1 MKLIAFKLV
10 ISAFQSW
17 LLKGQQNR
25 SKMPINIFAKQIMF
39 PAYETNFSTSFF
51 IPANKLKIQH
61 LFIWHLILN
70 SCRTACIGSNTEHL
84 THMSLQHLFILHLI
98 LNSCRTACIG
108 SLQDIWRIWAW
119 SVCYR
124 LGSNLVQELQLP
136 NTAVKGQ
143 AYARGSILAGCAAI
157 SRVKF
162 QGKHEK

>member
-10 ISAFQSW
+10 ISAFRSW

-70 SCRTACIGSNTEHL
+70 SCRTACTGS
-84 THMSLQHLFILHLI
+84 I
-98 LNSCRTACIG
+98 
-108 SLQDIWRIWAW
+108 QDIWRIWAFNTFLFCIW
-119 SVCYR
+119 FWTAAELLVLALYRTFDAYEYGQYVTGSV
-124 LGSNLVQELQLP
+124 
-136 NTAVKGQ
+136 
-143 AYARGSILAGCAAI
+143 AI
-157 SRVKF
+157 SCKSFSYPIQRSRVKHT
-162 QGKHEK
+162 QGDQFWPAVRQFPA

>member
-70 SCRTACIGSNTEHL
+70 SCRTACIGS
-84 THMSLQHLFILHLI
+84 I
-98 LNSCRTACIG
+98 
-108 SLQDIWRIWAW
+108 QDIWRIWAFNTFLFCIW
-119 SVCYR
+119 FWTAAELLVLALYRTFDAYEPGQYVTGSV
-124 LGSNLVQELQLP
+124 
-136 NTAVKGQ
+136 
-143 AYARGSILAGCAAI
+143 AI
-157 SRVKF
+157 SCKSFSYPTQRSRVRHT
-162 QGKHEK
+162 QGDQFWPAVRQFPA

>member
-10 ISAFQSW
+10 ISAVRSW

-39 PAYETNFSTSFF
+39 PVYETNFSTSFF

-70 SCRTACIGSNTEHL
+70 SCRTACIGS
-84 THMSLQHLFILHLI
+84 I
-98 LNSCRTACIG
+98 
-108 SLQDIWRIWAW
+108 QDIWRIWAFNIFLFCIW
-119 SVCYR
+119 FWIAAELLVLALYR
-124 LGSNLVQELQLP
+124 TFDAYEPGQYVTVSNLVQELPLP

-143 AYARGSILAGCAAI
+143 ACARGSILAGCAAI
-157 SRVKF
+157 SGVKF

>member
-10 ISAFQSW
+10 ISAFRSW

-70 SCRTACIGSNTEHL
+70 SCRTACIGS
-84 THMSLQHLFILHLI
+84 I
-98 LNSCRTACIG
+98 
-108 SLQDIWRIWAW
+108 QDIWRIWAFNIFLFCIW
-119 SVCYR
+119 FWIAAELLVLALYRTFDAYEPGQYVTGSV
-124 LGSNLVQELQLP
+124 
-136 NTAVKGQ
+136 A
-143 AYARGSILAGCAAI
+143 ILYKSFRYPI
-157 SRVKF
+157 QRSRVRHA
-162 QGKHEK
+162 QGDQFWPAVRQFPA

>member
-10 ISAFQSW
+10 ISAVRSW

-70 SCRTACIGSNTEHL
+70 SCRTACIGS
-84 THMSLQHLFILHLI
+84 I
-98 LNSCRTACIG
+98 
-108 SLQDIWRIWAW
+108 QDIWRIWAFNIFLFCIW
-119 SVCYR
+119 FWIAAELLVLALYRTFDAYEPGQYVTGSV
-124 LGSNLVQELQLP
+124 
-136 NTAVKGQ
+136 
-143 AYARGSILAGCAAI
+143 AI
-157 SRVKF
+157 SCKSFRYRIQRSRVRHAQRDQF
-162 QGKHEK
+162 WPAVRQFPA